1 MASTKGPPKWI
12 PPQGL
17 ALHTRAPQM
26 GFIACCARD
35 PSHTIVHLQRSWPSH
50 HGGCAHGLHNGH
62 RLSIGSAD
70 QGTALLR
77 PTEHFLH
84 KTTPGM
90 KGQLATMIFSGGG
103 CKLLRTWLSMKET
116 LTKNGDYRT
125 DILLYSVS
133 KELRIH
139 TGKCNFL

>member
-1 MASTKGPPKWI
+1 MEILEI
-12 PPQGL
+12 P
-17 ALHTRAPQM
+17 R
-26 GFIACCARD
+26 
-35 PSHTIVHLQRSWPSH
+35 
-50 HGGCAHGLHNGH
+50 
-62 RLSIGSAD
+62 
-70 QGTALLR
+70 ALL
-77 PTEHFLH
+77 FLH

-90 KGQLATMIFSGGG
+90 KGQLATMIYSGGG